1 MENAGT
7 KRMRHSVR
15 AFMAAALFAVV
26 AAVLFVLSA
35 KRPPGDTVGMSLAVA
50 AAVASTSSAFGFLVQ
65 WRDGAP
71 VTVQGTVKTAS
82 L

>member
-1 MENAGT
+1 M

-35 KRPPGDTVGMSLAVA
+35 
-50 AAVASTSSAFGFLVQ
+50 FGFLVQ
-65 WRDGAP
+65 WRDGTP
-71 VTVQGTVKTAS
+71 VTVQGTVKAAS
-82 L
+82 LQRPSLLELLTYQKRQGS